1 MPRTTLTFTR
11 DSSSDIKSS
20 YTRDALND
28 IFTSSV
34 IGEVDIGS
42 TVDYNVSCELYQTK
56 SGSMVINEDT
66 TLDVILE
73 DSTATLTITYDGSD
87 VVDFKI
93 TDDNGNVLHQHEY
106 YDDTPTTIT
115 FDRNNVKTLYL
126 TDLSSNPE
134 SRGNGVMEYS
144 ATGCDASGD
153 GPYYYELTLTNLTQN
168 QSLYLYF
175 FYGPL

>member
-1 MPRTTLTFTR
+1 MSKTIIVPTNAYM
-11 DSSSDIKSS
+11 S
-20 YTRDALND
+20 Y
-28 IFTSSV
+28 IVSKE
-34 IGEVDIGS
+34 GYS
-42 TVDYNVSCELYQTK
+42 TVEGNVFVDSDK
-56 SGSMVINEDT
+56 VI
-66 TLDVILE
+66 DVVLE
-73 DSTATLTITYDGSD
+73 EQPATLTITYDGSG

-115 FDRNNVKTLYL
+115 FDRNNVKALYL

-134 SRGNGVMEYS
+134 SSGNGVMEYS
-144 ATGCDASGD
+144 ATGCDVSGD